1 ECYPLAFIWHTDFW
15 TTVKEILTDAAMQL
29 RPEGFLDASKDFM
42 LDRLDDMLEP
52 LARSLG
58 GREIWSKMKEKASG
72 ATLMPDGGARIVADE
87 LAALAQ
93 SDRSVEI
100 HVVAHSAGS
109 IFHAPLLQYLCGDL
123 GVKVKT
129 CTLWAPAIATA
140 RFRDAYLP
148 LIKSGAIGRFAL
160 FQLDDR
166 SEQDDDC
173 AGIYHKSLLYLVSHA
188 FEDHARVPLVRP
200 DGEPILGLQR
210 SVDADPAIRAIFSS
224 GLADRVIAPNRGLP
238 PGNPSASDA
247 THHVDFDDD
256 RATVLATLAP

>member
-1 ECYPLAFIWHTDFW
+1 
-15 TTVKEILTDAAMQL
+15 V
-29 RPEGFLDASKDFM
+29 
-42 LDRLDDMLEP
+42 
-52 LARSLG
+52 G
-58 GREIWSKMKEKASG
+58 GRDIWSKMKEKASA
-72 ATLMPDGGARIVADE
+72 ATLMPDGGARIVANE

-93 SDRSVEI
+93 ADRSVEI
-100 HVVAHSAGS
+100 HVVAHSAGG
-109 IFHAPLLQYLCGDL
+109 IFHAPLLQYLCSDR

-129 CTLWAPAIATA
+129 CTLWAPAITTA

-173 AGIYHKSLLYLVSHA
+173 AGIYHKSLLYLVAHA

-200 DGEPILGLQR
+200 NGEPILGLQT
-210 SVDADPAIRAIFSS
+210 SVDADAAIRAIFAI
-224 GLADRVIAPNRGLP
+224 GIADRVIAPNRGLP
-238 PGNPSASDA
+238 AGNPSASDA

-256 RATVLATLAP
+256 HATVLATLARILGSTKAAANAPIDFTSGASRKREIRRKIDKMPDAALTR